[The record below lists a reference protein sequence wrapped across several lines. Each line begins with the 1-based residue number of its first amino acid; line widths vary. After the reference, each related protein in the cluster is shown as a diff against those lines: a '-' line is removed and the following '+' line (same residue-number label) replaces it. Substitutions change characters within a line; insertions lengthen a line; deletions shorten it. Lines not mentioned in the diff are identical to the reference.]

1 MNPGFEGGATIYA
14 LASGAGKSAVAIIR
28 ISGPKASIILRSVAG
43 ASPPAR
49 VATLL
54 PIRNPKTA
62 EILDRGVVLW
72 FPAPRSFTGEDCAEL
87 QIHGSRAV
95 VRAILD
101 VLATF
106 TETRMALP
114 GEFARRA
121 LANGKLDLVSVEALA
136 DLIDAETEQQRRL
149 ATIAS
154 SGALQKTVGKLRG
167 QVLDLMALVETE
179 LDFSDE
185 SDAPHDV
192 ARQIQRRIPEIQH
205 GLESLRSS
213 HERAELIREGLSVL
227 IAGPPNAG
235 KSSLLN
241 ALARREA
248 AIVSEYAGTTRDLI
262 EVKLDL
268 GGFPVN
274 VIDTAGIRESEDP
287 IEREGIHRAL
297 TKSGSA
303 DLVLWLVPLGSQEG
317 APPEELLRRPLW
329 RVATKADLS
338 AENVGSELSGGA
350 DEKSFELSVK
360 TGLNLEFLMDRLQV
374 FANENMTVGGSLVVA
389 NARQRI
395 AIDGALDALT
405 DAERVNLPLE
415 ILAEDLRRACF
426 ALEELIGKVG
436 VEDILDSLFARFCI
450 GK

>member
-1 MNPGFEGGATIYA
+1 MNPGCETGATIYA

-28 ISGPKASIILRSVAG
+28 ISGPKANVILRSVAG

-49 VATLL
+49 AATLL
-54 PIRNPKTA
+54 PIQNPKTG
-62 EILDRGVVLW
+62 EILDHGVVLW
-72 FPAPRSFTGEDCAEL
+72 FPAPRSFTGEDCVEL
-87 QIHGSRAV
+87 QVHGSRAV

-101 VLATF
+101 VLAAF
-106 TETRMALP
+106 PETRMARP

-149 ATIAS
+149 ATIAA
-154 SGALQKTVGKLRG
+154 SGALQKTVGQLRG

-185 SDAPHDV
+185 GDAPHDV
-192 ARQIQRRIPEIQH
+192 ASQIQRRIPEIRH
-205 GLESLRSS
+205 ELESLRST
-213 HERAELIREGLSVL
+213 HDRAELIREGLSVL

-297 TKSGSA
+297 TKSRIA
-303 DLVLWLVPLGSQEG
+303 DLVLWLVPLGSQAIE
-317 APPEELLRRPLW
+317 PPEELLRRPMW
-329 RVATKADLS
+329 RIATKADLS
-338 AENVGSELSGGA
+338 SENIGSELSGGG
-350 DEKSFELSVK
+350 DETSFDLSVK

-374 FANENMTVGGSLVVA
+374 FADENMTVASSLVVA
-389 NARQRI
+389 NARQKN
-395 AIDGALDALT
+395 AIDGALDALA
-405 DAERVNLPLE
+405 DAERINLPLE

>member
-1 MNPGFEGGATIYA
+1 MSPGCEHDATIYA

-28 ISGPKASIILRSVAG
+28 ISGRKSLDILRSVAG
-43 ASPPAR
+43 AAPLPR
-49 VATLL
+49 VATLR
-54 PIRNPKTA
+54 PIRKPHTA
-62 EILDRGVVLW
+62 EILDHAVVLW

-95 VRAILD
+95 VKAMLD
-101 VLATF
+101 LLATF
-106 TETRMALP
+106 GETRLALP

-121 LANGKLDLVSVEALA
+121 LANGKLDLVGAEALA

-149 ATIAS
+149 ATIAA
-154 SGALQKTVGKLRG
+154 SGALQETIGQLRG
-167 QVLDLMALVETE
+167 RVLDLMALVETE

-185 SDAPHDV
+185 GDRPHDV
-192 ARQIQRRIPEIQH
+192 TNQVQERIPGIRQQ
-205 GLESLRSS
+205 LQSLRST

-241 ALARREA
+241 ALAKREA

-297 TKSGSA
+297 TKSRSA
-303 DLVLWLVPLGSQEG
+303 DLVLWL
-317 APPEELLRRPLW
+317 APRADEIEPPAELLQRPLW
-329 RVATKADLS
+329 RIATKADLS
-338 AENVGSELSGGA
+338 SEIVSWELPDA
-350 DEKSFELSVK
+350 RDEKSFDLSVK

-374 FANENMTVGGSLVVA
+374 FANENMTVAGSLVVA
-389 NARQRI
+389 NARQRN
-395 AIDGALDALT
+395 AIDGALEALADAG
-405 DAERVNLPLE
+405 RMNLPLE

>member
-1 MNPGFEGGATIYA
+1 M
-14 LASGAGKSAVAIIR
+14 
-28 ISGPKASIILRSVAG
+28 
-43 ASPPAR
+43 
-49 VATLL
+49 
-54 PIRNPKTA
+54 
-62 EILDRGVVLW
+62 
-72 FPAPRSFTGEDCAEL
+72 
-87 QIHGSRAV
+87 
-95 VRAILD
+95 LD
-101 VLATF
+101 VLATLA
-106 TETRMALP
+106 ETRMALP

-121 LANGKLDLVSVEALA
+121 LANGKLDLVGAEALA

-149 ATIAS
+149 ATIAA
-154 SGALQKTVGKLRG
+154 SGALQETIGQLRG
-167 QVLDLMALVETE
+167 RVLDLMALVETE

-185 SDAPHDV
+185 GDRPHDV
-192 ARQIQRRIPEIQH
+192 ARQVQRRIPEIEHNLQ
-205 GLESLRSS
+205 SLRLS

-241 ALARREA
+241 ALAKREA

-274 VIDTAGIRESEDP
+274 VIDTAGIRVSEDP

-297 TKSGSA
+297 IKSRSA
-303 DLVLWLVPLGSQEG
+303 DLVLWLVPLGSPESE
-317 APPEELLRRPLW
+317 PPEELLRRPLW
-329 RVATKADLS
+329 RIATKADLS
-338 AENVGSELSGGA
+338 SEIVGCELPVGR
-350 DEKSFELSVK
+350 DEKSFDLSVK

-374 FANENMTVGGSLVVA
+374 FANENMTVVGSLVVA
-389 NARQRI
+389 NARQRK
-395 AIDGALDALT
+395 AIDRALDALA
-405 DAERVNLPLE
+405 DARRTSSPLE

-436 VEDILDSLFARFCI
+436 VEDILDSLFASFCI